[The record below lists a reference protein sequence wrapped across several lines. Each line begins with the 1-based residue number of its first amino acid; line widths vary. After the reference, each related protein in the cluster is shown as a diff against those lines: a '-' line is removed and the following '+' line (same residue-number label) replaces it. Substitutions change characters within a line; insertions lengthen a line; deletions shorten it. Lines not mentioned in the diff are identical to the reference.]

1 MNTLSFVPFEDGR
14 LEIKVAFTTEARI
27 WNIIKTSWTGIQI
40 IGFSPT
46 KDENRKKRTGPY
58 FARFFS
64 VVLISMVKL
73 RNHAAGKLAW

>member
-14 LEIKVAFTTEARI
+14 LEIKVAFTTEAR
-27 WNIIKTSWTGIQI
+27 IKTSWTGIQI

-73 RNHAAGKLAW
+73 RKHAAGKLAW